1 MEGIA
6 RGAIEPDNRATVV
19 RSIIPGRLLIGGGK
33 DPADSRRGIG
43 ARAAQAGSNE
53 LPLPLRS
60 LKNIHTL
67 VGQIDPNKIFCITLI
82 SLEIDPSSFD
92 LWFIIV
98 RLRPC
103 Q

>member
-1 MEGIA
+1 MADRESNSGIVVPVRIHRPVLQPGVEGIA

-67 VGQIDPNKIFCITLI
+67 DRSN
-82 SLEIDPSSFD
+82 
-92 LWFIIV
+92 
-98 RLRPC
+98 
-103 Q
+103 